1 MRDSEPM
8 KSCMLSYS
16 FYESDTRI
24 LQYTSALVGQGHA
37 VDVIA
42 LRRRGSPEFE
52 VLDGVHVNRIQ
63 YRAVDEQSRF
73 CYLLR
78 VLRFLIVAMWVLAR
92 NHWIKRYHV
101 IHVHSVPDFLVF
113 GAIIPKLL
121 GARVILDIH
130 DIMPEFYASKFAAG
144 ANSAIFKL
152 LLLVEKVSISM
163 ADHVIIANDLWRER
177 LISRSVS
184 PAKCTSILN
193 YPIHRIF
200 HPRPK
205 SDPNGRFLILYPGTL
220 NRHQGVDIA
229 VRAFSKVA
237 DQMPDAQFHI
247 YGEGPSKQDLLAL
260 IETLGLTGRVIIRD
274 FLPTNEIADVM
285 ATSDLAVVPKRA
297 SSLFGNEAAS
307 TKIAEFMSLGVP
319 LIVSRTKVDT
329 FYYDDSL
336 VKFFESEN
344 ELDLAECML
353 LLWRDRELRARLA
366 ANASRYIR
374 ESGWQEKQHGYLR
387 MVQSLALPALERQNA

>member
-1 MRDSEPM
+1 
-8 KSCMLSYS
+8 MLSYS

-24 LQYTSALVGQGHA
+24 LQYTSALVNQGHV
-37 VDVIA
+37 VDAIA
-42 LRRRGSPEFE
+42 LRRRGTLAFE
-52 VLDGVHVNRIQ
+52 VLDGVRVNRIQ
-63 YRAVDEQSRF
+63 YREVNEQSRF
-73 CYLLR
+73 SYLLR
-78 VLRFLIVAMWVLAR
+78 ILRFLILATWVLAWS
-92 NHWIKRYHV
+92 HWTKQYHI

-113 GAIIPKLL
+113 AALIPKLF

-130 DIMPEFYASKFAAG
+130 DIMPEFYTSKFAAG
-144 ANSAIFKL
+144 RRSVVFTL
-152 LLLVEKVSISM
+152 LLLMEKISIAL

-184 PAKCTSILN
+184 PEKCTSILN
-193 YPIHRIF
+193 YPIHQIF

-205 SDPNGRFLILYPGTL
+205 WKRNGRFLILYPGTL
-220 NRHQGVDIA
+220 NTHQGVDIA
-229 VRAFSKVA
+229 IRAFAKVA
-237 DQMPDAQFHI
+237 DEMPNAHFHI
-247 YGEGPSKQDLLAL
+247 YGEGPAKQDLFRLT
-260 IETLGLTGRVIIRD
+260 ETLGLTSRVIIHNV
-274 FLPTNEIADVM
+274 LPTNEIADVM
-285 ATSDLAVVPKRA
+285 AMSDLAVVPKRA

-344 ELDLAECML
+344 ESDLAECML
-353 LLWRDRELRARLA
+353 LLWRDEQLRAQLA
-366 ANASRYIR
+366 ANASRFIR

-387 MVQSLALPALERQNA
+387 MIAALVSPGPERQNA

>member
-1 MRDSEPM
+1 
-8 KSCMLSYS
+8 MLSYS

-24 LQYTSALVGQGHA
+24 LQYTSALVDQGHT
-37 VDVIA
+37 VDVLA
-42 LRRRGSPEFE
+42 LRRNGSPEVE
-52 VLDGVHVNRIQ
+52 LLDGVNVNRIQ
-63 YRAVDEQSRF
+63 YRAVNEQNRF
-73 CYLLR
+73 SYLLR
-78 VLRFLIVAMWVLAR
+78 VVRFLLLALWVLAQ
-92 NHWIKRYHV
+92 NHWTKRYHV

-113 GAIIPKLL
+113 AAIIPKLF

-144 ANSAIFKL
+144 TDSMIFKL
-152 LLLVEKVSISM
+152 LLLMEKVSVAI

-184 PAKCTSILN
+184 AAKCTSILN
-193 YPIHRIF
+193 YPIDRLF
-200 HPRPK
+200 RPRPK
-205 SDPNGRFLILYPGTL
+205 PSQNGRFLIMYPGTL
-220 NRHQGVDIA
+220 NKHQGVDIA
-229 VRAFSKVA
+229 IRAFSTVA
-237 DQMPDAQFHI
+237 DRMPNAQFHI
-247 YGEGPSKQDLLAL
+247 YGEGPSKQDLIAL
-260 IETLGLTGRVIIRD
+260 TESLGLTGRVIIRD

-329 FYYDDSL
+329 FYYDDSM

-344 ELDLAECML
+344 ESDLAECML
-353 LLWRDRELRARLA
+353 LLWRDQQLRARLA
-366 ANASRYIR
+366 ANAAKYVR

-387 MVQSLALPALERQNA
+387 MVQTLAFPALERQNA